1 MKKQKSIR
9 CTDCGT
15 PMEFK
20 AISREFER
28 EGLRVRIT
36 GIPAAVCP
44 RCGDV
49 SFAPGVADGIVK
61 AANAMFELAAERH
74 RGLLTAE
81 AA

>member
-1 MKKQKSIR
+1 MKRKKSIC
-9 CTDCGT
+9 CTDCGAQ
-15 PMEFK
+15 MGFK
-20 AISREFER
+20 TISREFER
-28 EGLRVRIT
+28 EGLRVRLT

-44 RCGDV
+44 RCEDV
-49 SFAPGVADGIVK
+49 SVAPGVSDRIVK